1 MVISEAFAL
10 TEQELRNA
18 LGSSVEPPPDDADAA
33 EIAQLALHHG
43 LITPLT
49 LNAIDGIAVMRN
61 LAIRGPRRE
70 ITAAQVDEYLTLV
83 ESVLYAIR
91 QNIRSYEARR
101 SPEASLTADPQ
112 L

>member
-18 LGSSVEPPPDDADAA
+18 LGSIIEPPHDDADA
-33 EIAQLALHHG
+33 EELAQLALHHG

-49 LNAIDGIAVMRN
+49 VNAIEGIAVMRN

-70 ITAAQVDEYLTLV
+70 ITATQVDEYLTLV
-83 ESVLYAIR
+83 ESVIYAIR
-91 QNIRSYEARR
+91 QNIKSYEAQR
-101 SPEASLTADPQ
+101 SPEVILTADP
-112 L
+112 